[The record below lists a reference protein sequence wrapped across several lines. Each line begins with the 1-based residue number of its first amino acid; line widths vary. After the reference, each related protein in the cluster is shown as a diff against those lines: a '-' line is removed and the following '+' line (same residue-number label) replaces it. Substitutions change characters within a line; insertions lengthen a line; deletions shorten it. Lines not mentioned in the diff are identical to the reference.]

1 VECGYTIADICMF
14 GYVGFA
20 HEAGID
26 LAAYPHLA
34 AWAARVRAQQGHL
47 ETYYTY
53 AIDPSSANDIP
64 PYEN

>member
-1 VECGYTIADICMF
+1 MF